1 MNLMRQE
8 LAVSEQLEH
17 PHIVR
22 VLDLIEDDY
31 NIYIVMEYI
40 NGGHLLDFFTRAYED
55 TRVSITEKEVGRMIH

>member
-8 LAVSEQLEH
+8 LAVSQQLEH

-22 VLDLIEDDY
+22 VLDLIEDDS
-31 NIYIVMEYI
+31 NVYIVMEYI

-55 TRVSITEKEVGRMIH
+55 TRGRISEKEVGKMIH